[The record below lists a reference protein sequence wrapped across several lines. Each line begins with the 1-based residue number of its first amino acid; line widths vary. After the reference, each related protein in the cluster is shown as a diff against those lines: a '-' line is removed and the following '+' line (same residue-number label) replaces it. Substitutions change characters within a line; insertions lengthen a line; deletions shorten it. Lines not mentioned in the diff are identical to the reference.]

1 MTGHQL
7 EFFLLWPYRDLS
19 THVVSPTPSHV
30 HTTALLAAGLRGEVV
45 SACFLKWPL
54 LAGLLPFCQRQIFF
68 FLDPRVGPGY
78 FKAFPAQSLYLA
90 SAKGKGNRQG
100 EQD

>member
-54 LAGLLPFCQRQIFF
+54 LAGLLPFCQGQVFF
-68 FLDPRVGPGY
+68 FFFG
-78 FKAFPAQSLYLA
+78 S
-90 SAKGKGNRQG
+90 QG
-100 EQD
+100 GARLL